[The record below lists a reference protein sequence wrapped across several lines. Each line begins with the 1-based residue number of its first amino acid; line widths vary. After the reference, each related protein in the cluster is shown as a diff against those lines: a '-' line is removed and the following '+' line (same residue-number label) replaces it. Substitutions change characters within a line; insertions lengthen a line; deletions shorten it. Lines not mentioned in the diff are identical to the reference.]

1 VKKKV
6 FVTREIPKP
15 GLDILR
21 EHFEVDVF
29 SEKRLISREEILER
43 AKGCDG
49 LLPLLTDTIDSEI
62 MDKTGIKV
70 ISNYAVGYD
79 NINIEAATKR
89 KIPVTNTPGVLTD
102 ATADLT
108 WSLILGISRRIVEAD
123 KFTREGKFYGWD
135 PMLCLG
141 GDFKGKTLGI
151 VGLGRIGK
159 AVAERAKGFGL
170 NIVYHDH
177 SDFPEV
183 EKKLGLTKV
192 SFEELLR
199 ISDYV
204 TLHTP
209 HTSETHKMIGEKELE
224 LMKPTAYLV
233 NTSRGK
239 VIDEESLAKALKE
252 GKIAGAGLDVYY
264 DEPDVHPELMK
275 LDNAILLP
283 HLGSASLETRTN
295 MAIIAAENLRDT
307 LLGKKPKNIVNPE
320 IYD

>member
-1 VKKKV
+1 MKKKV